1 MGGAVRLR
9 DAKPAQAGSTPA
21 PPSIPCEY
29 VGKQTIFVAS
39 RKSSKEGGHPVKFA
53 RTVSGFAAVVSV
65 GIVLALGCEHFA
77 ALLDAALAF

>member
-1 MGGAVRLR
+1 M
-9 DAKPAQAGSTPA
+9 K
-21 PPSIPCEY
+21 I
-29 VGKQTIFVAS
+29 
-39 RKSSKEGGHPVKFA
+39 A

>member
-1 MGGAVRLR
+1 MN
-9 DAKPAQAGSTPA
+9 T
-21 PPSIPCEY
+21 PPSFW
-29 VGKQTIFVAS
+29 K
-39 RKSSKEGGHPVKFA
+39 GGHPVKFA